1 MKGTFFSGYLN
12 TFFLSHPIG
21 PRVPQERGDYDTT
34 TYLPASRHN
43 NLITMTN
50 VSQEGAST
58 VAAEGVEGV
67 EGSGGVS
74 MDVVG
79 VSREGVVEG
88 VLEETMSPEIQYM
101 GHIAYSVVAPVIIS
115 FGILTNVLNLVV
127 LTRPS
132 LRGPTFR
139 SSRPTRNG
147 DNVAPFLPLRGTDAT
162 PVPYAAALYFA
173 HIEEPTEHVL
183 QIDYRGVWCVR
194 SSGDAVREQK
204 LKGTEFGENSYRCCI
219 GMGKVP
225 VGNAL
230 IASSVYIVV
239 GLSIDRFVAVCYPR
253 KYRNLHSHYVASVR
267 IALSFVIAFIIYI
280 PMGFYKMVVPAS
292 GSPDRF
298 LIEGNLRVVST
309 QWFMVYEYLLEI
321 CVRFA
326 PAVLLAVLN
335 TWIIIEFKRISR
347 RRLLLSQGMSCEVSA
362 IPSHSYFEGN
372 ANITVVNHSPTNGQ
386 VEPES
391 IAIEPVAINGPC
403 VSKLSNTVNNPATST
418 SSSDVSPLHQEGL
431 ILNSNGYVNGMDYK
445 VVDNTS
451 LNGNG
456 CKPLSADAP
465 AATVTAPRGMSE
477 RRHDM
482 ERRLV
487 LLLVSIIVAFF
498 VTNIPAAIL
507 SLTFSDDKRNDLNF
521 QIFRAIANNLEFL
534 NFGINFILY
543 FLFSKDIRN
552 AFMSLLR
559 RTIDRLKEG
568 IEGSSS
574 KYAATNL

>member
-1 MKGTFFSGYLN
+1 
-12 TFFLSHPIG
+12 
-21 PRVPQERGDYDTT
+21 
-34 TYLPASRHN
+34 
-43 NLITMTN
+43 MTN
-50 VSQEGAST
+50 VSQDGS
-58 VAAEGVEGV
+58 EGVE
-67 EGSGGVS
+67 VS
-74 MDVVG
+74 MEVVG
-79 VSREGVVEG
+79 VSKEGVVEG
-88 VLEETMSPEIQYM
+88 VLEVTMSPEIQYM

-139 SSRPTRNG
+139 YLKWLA
-147 DNVAPFLPLRGTDAT
+147 VANLLVCVVLLPFTLHSHAT

-173 HIEEPTEHVL
+173 HIE
-183 QIDYRGVWCVR
+183 
-194 SSGDAVREQK
+194 
-204 LKGTEFGENSYRCCI
+204 
-219 GMGKVP
+219 VP

-280 PMGFYKMVVPAS
+280 PMAFYKVVVPAGTS
-292 GSPDRF
+292 SDRF
-298 LIEGNLRVVST
+298 LIEENPQMVST
-309 QWFMVYEYLLEI
+309 KWFMVYEYLLEI

-326 PAVLLAVLN
+326 PAILLALLN

-347 RRLLLSQGMSCEVSA
+347 RRLLLSQGISCDVSA
-362 IPSHSYFEGN
+362 IPSQSYLEGN
-372 ANITVVNHSPTNGQ
+372 ANTTMVNHSPSNGR
-386 VEPES
+386 VEC
-391 IAIEPVAINGPC
+391 EP
-403 VSKLSNTVNNPATST
+403 PATDATAATTTATSPTTTTNST
-418 SSSDVSPLHQEGL
+418 NATDPTTATSPTNATGTVTYFCEMSPPVNHESTIISNNGHVNRTDYVAADHPQITG
-431 ILNSNGYVNGMDYK
+431 NGYKPEPTEGDISSTRN
-445 VVDNTS
+445 S
-451 LNGNG
+451 S
-456 CKPLSADAP
+456 CKSTARSRGDKETIGLSMINVSAP
-465 AATVTAPRGMSE
+465 AAPVSVPRGMSE

-507 SLTFSDDKRNDLNF
+507 SLTFRDDKRNDLNF

-534 NFGINFILY
+534 NFGLNFILY

-568 IEGSSS
+568 IEGSSN

>member
-1 MKGTFFSGYLN
+1 
-12 TFFLSHPIG
+12 
-21 PRVPQERGDYDTT
+21 
-34 TYLPASRHN
+34 
-43 NLITMTN
+43 MTN
-50 VSQEGAST
+50 ISSDGG
-58 VAAEGVEGV
+58 AAEGST
-67 EGSGGVS
+67 SGASASVLAPS
-74 MDVVG
+74 ASVG
-79 VSREGVVEG
+79 VMEIVGVRAEGVVDD
-88 VLEETMSPEIQYM
+88 VVEETMSPEIQYM
-101 GHIAYSVVAPVIIS
+101 GHIAYNVVAPVIIS
-115 FGILTNVLNLVV
+115 FGILTNVLNLLV

-139 SSRPTRNG
+139 YLKWLA
-147 DNVAPFLPLRGTDAT
+147 VANLLVCVVLLPFTLHSHAT

-173 HIEEPTEHVL
+173 HIE
-183 QIDYRGVWCVR
+183 
-194 SSGDAVREQK
+194 
-204 LKGTEFGENSYRCCI
+204 
-219 GMGKVP
+219 VP

-267 IALSFVIAFIIYI
+267 IALSFIIAFIMYI
-280 PMGFYKMVVPAS
+280 PMAFYKVVVPVGGGGGGAA
-292 GSPDRF
+292 GGGDGQA
-298 LIEGNLRVVST
+298 LKYVIEENAKVVST

-347 RRLLLSQGMSCEVSA
+347 RRRLLSQGLSCEVSA
-362 IPSHSYFEGN
+362 IPSQSFYEANN
-372 ANITVVNHSPTNGQ
+372 A
-386 VEPES
+386 
-391 IAIEPVAINGPC
+391 
-403 VSKLSNTVNNPATST
+403 PATSVVNASPT
-418 SSSDVSPLHQEGL
+418 RGAKESSSPPPLSVGPSVPPLTAVAVPPSSALPPPSPAPPAAGDKEANQGNASSASPS
-431 ILNSNGYVNGMDYK
+431 ILNGKTSASNGYAEGGGRISFTADTRNSSGKSFGRQNGKEDEK
-445 VVDNTS
+445 EKI
-451 LNGNG
+451 G
-456 CKPLSADAP
+456 LSMINVSGPPPP
-465 AATVTAPRGMSE
+465 AHPPHVSRGMSE

-498 VTNIPAAIL
+498 VTNIPAAVL
-507 SLTFSDDKRNDLNF
+507 SLTFSDDKRNNLNF

-534 NFGINFILY
+534 NFGLNFILY

-552 AFMSLLR
+552 AFTTLIKR
-559 RTIDRLKEG
+559 AIDRVKEG

>member
-1 MKGTFFSGYLN
+1 
-12 TFFLSHPIG
+12 
-21 PRVPQERGDYDTT
+21 
-34 TYLPASRHN
+34 
-43 NLITMTN
+43 MTN
-50 VSQEGAST
+50 ISSDGG
-58 VAAEGVEGV
+58 AAEGSS
-67 EGSGGVS
+67 SGAAASVLAPS
-74 MDVVG
+74 ASVG
-79 VSREGVVEG
+79 VMEIVGVRAEGVVDD
-88 VLEETMSPEIQYM
+88 VVEETMSPEIQYM
-101 GHIAYSVVAPVIIS
+101 GHIAYNVVAPVIIS
-115 FGILTNVLNLVV
+115 FGILTNVLNLLV

-139 SSRPTRNG
+139 YLKWLA
-147 DNVAPFLPLRGTDAT
+147 VANLLVCVVLLPFTLHSHAT

-173 HIEEPTEHVL
+173 HIE
-183 QIDYRGVWCVR
+183 
-194 SSGDAVREQK
+194 
-204 LKGTEFGENSYRCCI
+204 
-219 GMGKVP
+219 VP

-267 IALSFVIAFIIYI
+267 IALSFIIAFIMYI
-280 PMGFYKMVVPAS
+280 PMAFYKVVVPVGGGGGGGGRGGGGGGGGAV
-292 GSPDRF
+292 GGGEGQP
-298 LIEGNLRVVST
+298 LKYVIEENTKVVST

-347 RRLLLSQGMSCEVSA
+347 RRRLLSQGMSCEVSA
-362 IPSHSYFEGN
+362 IPSQSFYEANN
-372 ANITVVNHSPTNGQ
+372 A
-386 VEPES
+386 
-391 IAIEPVAINGPC
+391 
-403 VSKLSNTVNNPATST
+403 PATSVVNASPTRGAKESSSPPPLSVGPSVPPLTAVAVPPSSVLSPPPSSSVPPAEGHKEANQGIASSASPSILNGRT
-418 SSSDVSPLHQEGL
+418 SSA
-431 ILNSNGYVNGMDYK
+431 SNGYAEGGGRISFTADTRNSSGKSFGRQNGKEDDK
-445 VVDNTS
+445 EKI
-451 LNGNG
+451 G
-456 CKPLSADAP
+456 LSMINVSGPPPP
-465 AATVTAPRGMSE
+465 AQTHHVARGMSE

-498 VTNIPAAIL
+498 VTNIPAAVL
-507 SLTFSDDKRNDLNF
+507 SLTFSDDKRNNLDF

-534 NFGINFILY
+534 NFGLNFILY

-552 AFMSLLR
+552 AFTTLIKR
-559 RTIDRLKEG
+559 AIDRVKEG

>member
-1 MKGTFFSGYLN
+1 
-12 TFFLSHPIG
+12 
-21 PRVPQERGDYDTT
+21 
-34 TYLPASRHN
+34 
-43 NLITMTN
+43 MTN
-50 VSQEGAST
+50 ISSDGGAGEGSSPGASAS
-58 VAAEGVEGV
+58 VLAPSASVGVMEIVGVRAEGVV
-67 EGSGGVS
+67 D
-74 MDVVG
+74 DVV
-79 VSREGVVEG
+79 
-88 VLEETMSPEIQYM
+88 EETMSPEIQYM
-101 GHIAYSVVAPVIIS
+101 GHIAYNVVAPVIIS
-115 FGILTNVLNLVV
+115 FGILTNVLNLLV

-139 SSRPTRNG
+139 YLKWLA
-147 DNVAPFLPLRGTDAT
+147 VANLLVCVVLLPFTLHSHAT

-173 HIEEPTEHVL
+173 HIE
-183 QIDYRGVWCVR
+183 
-194 SSGDAVREQK
+194 
-204 LKGTEFGENSYRCCI
+204 
-219 GMGKVP
+219 VP

-267 IALSFVIAFIIYI
+267 IALSFIIAFIMYI
-280 PMGFYKMVVPAS
+280 PMAFYKVVVPVGGGGGGGA
-292 GSPDRF
+292 GGGAVAGGEGQP
-298 LIEGNLRVVST
+298 LKYVIEENAKVVST

-347 RRLLLSQGMSCEVSA
+347 RRRLLSQGMSCEVSA
-362 IPSHSYFEGN
+362 IPSQSYYEANN
-372 ANITVVNHSPTNGQ
+372 A
-386 VEPES
+386 
-391 IAIEPVAINGPC
+391 
-403 VSKLSNTVNNPATST
+403 PATSVVNASPTRGAKESSSPPPFSGGPSVPPLTPVAVPPSSVLSPPPPPSSSVPPAEGGKEANQGIASSASPSILNGRT
-418 SSSDVSPLHQEGL
+418 SSSA
-431 ILNSNGYVNGMDYK
+431 SNGYAEGGGRISFTTDTRNSSGKSFGRQNGKEEDK
-445 VVDNTS
+445 EKI
-451 LNGNG
+451 G
-456 CKPLSADAP
+456 LSMINVSGPPPP
-465 AATVTAPRGMSE
+465 AQPHHVSRGMSE

-498 VTNIPAAIL
+498 VTNIPAAVL
-507 SLTFSDDKRNDLNF
+507 SLTFSDDKRNNLDF

-534 NFGINFILY
+534 NFGLNFILY

-552 AFMSLLR
+552 AFTTLIKR
-559 RTIDRLKEG
+559 AIDRVKEG